1 MKQRE
6 ANFELLRIVAMLMII
21 TLHYLDKGGILPKPD
36 AAFTTAGY
44 MAWGLEAFCVPAV
57 NVYVLISA
65 YFRPEVT
72 TGRGK
77 RLNCGYRCFFIPWE
91 LPLCCWQWG

>member
-44 MAWGLEAFCVPAV
+44 MALS
-57 NVYVLISA
+57 LIH
-65 YFRPEVT
+65 
-72 TGRGK
+72 
-77 RLNCGYRCFFIPWE
+77 I
-91 LPLCCWQWG
+91 